1 MEFIRTARISKFRSV
16 EHVELGQL
24 GDFSVL
30 VGLNNSG
37 KSNLL
42 KAILLFFTDQVEPG
56 MPLEFSRDFFRRD
69 LNSKKRKRISIELEF
84 GLPAAFKFR
93 KGLELTEG
101 LLGRSF
107 TIRKEWGP
115 DGNPPEYFLNGS
127 PNFLNLED
135 GRKVENFLRLVT
147 VRYIP
152 NRAIPTELIGR
163 EHQALR
169 DVLVRR
175 LSRLQGQST
184 KLFEAIKK
192 TSNDLL
198 VDLSQQMKDAS
209 PDLESVSLSTAKGL
223 ADLAFRFGYQ
233 LSEGGTFTSEHEQ
246 GSGIQ
251 SLLMFRTLSLIDQ
264 DFFKQFG
271 WKQASLWLVE
281 EPESSLHTALEA
293 QVAFFLRELSTR
305 KDGRLQTIATTHS
318 DLQIQYST
326 TSYLVSK
333 VGTIGGGVET
343 TAKQI
348 PQRELLDKAAQF
360 GIARWVDP
368 ILFYPLEPLVLVEGK
383 FDRDFIESCNRVLGN
398 VPNYRLFALDE
409 LLQNTSKG
417 GIETLIQ
424 YVKDRA
430 NAIKIRMSAA
440 PIILLADWDAA
451 HKQSSLSGTFKN
463 SDPFKFL
470 HWESKEA
477 NPKLNESFRGIERFM
492 STRLIEAASKICGDC
507 VGTKPDGS
515 LMVSSQDFG
524 KLKSALNS
532 LVVKELTSNDALHA
546 KATLVRLNG
555 IRPGR

>member
-1 MEFIRTARISKFRSV
+1 MEFIKTAQISKFRSIGD
-16 EHVELGQL
+16 VELAQL

-42 KAILLFFTDQVEPG
+42 KAIHLFFTDRVEPDL
-56 MPLEFSRDFFRRD
+56 PLEFSRDFFRRD
-69 LNSKKRKRISIELEF
+69 LTSKKRKRISIELEF
-84 GLPAAFKFR
+84 SLPTAFKFR
-93 KGLELTEG
+93 KGLELTER
-101 LLGRSF
+101 LLGKNF
-107 TIRKEWGP
+107 KIRKEWGP
-115 DGNPPEYFLNGS
+115 DGAPPEFFLNGS
-127 PNFLNLED
+127 TTASSLED
-135 GRKVENFLRLVT
+135 GRKVENFLRLVS

-152 NRAIPTELIGR
+152 NRVIPTELIGR

-184 KLFEAIKK
+184 KLFDAIKK

-198 VDLSQQMKDAS
+198 VDLSQQMKVAS
-209 PDLESVSLSTAKGL
+209 PDLDSVSLSTAQGL

-305 KDGRLQTIATTHS
+305 RDGRLQTIATTHS

-333 VGTIGGGVET
+333 VGTAGGGVET
-343 TAKQI
+343 TAERMG
-348 PQRELLDKAAQF
+348 QRELLGKAAQF

-368 ILFYPLEPLVLVEGK
+368 ILFYPLEPVVLVEGK
-383 FDRDFIESCNRVLGN
+383 FDRDFIDACNRVLGIS
-398 VPNYRLFALDE
+398 PNYRLFALDE

-424 YVKDRA
+424 YVKERA
-430 NAIKIRMSAA
+430 SAIKIRTHGA
-440 PIILLADWDAA
+440 PIVLLADWDAA
-451 HKQSSLSGTFKN
+451 NKQNALSGTFKS

-470 HWESKEA
+470 HWDVKEA
-477 NPKLNESFRGIERFM
+477 NPKLNDSFRGIERFM
-492 STRLIEAASKICGDC
+492 SLQMVEAASAICGGC

-515 LMVSSQDFG
+515 QMVSSSDFG
-524 KLKSALNS
+524 KLKTTLNS
-532 LVVKELTSNDALHA
+532 LVARGITANDAQYV
-546 KATLVRLNG
+546 KAMLARLNS
-555 IRPGR
+555 I